1 MGAALLQEPEKAASI
16 IRALRLALPIPVT
29 CKIRLLDTP
38 EKTLAF
44 VKAMEAAG
52 ACAISVH
59 MRYVSPLHAHSHL
72 CIYLAGL
79 THPYMRSSACRTRDD
94 KPQTRANWE
103 ALAPIVQVSEAAAE
117 CVAYLLSHHIRMDT
131 SS

>member
-59 MRYVSPLHAHSHL
+59 MRYEFSLHAYSHW

-79 THPYMRSSACRTRDD
+79 THHMRSSACRTRDD

-103 ALAPIVQVSEAAAE
+103 ALAPIVQVSEAAAA
-117 CVAYLLSHHIRMDT
+117 CLA
-131 SS
+131 